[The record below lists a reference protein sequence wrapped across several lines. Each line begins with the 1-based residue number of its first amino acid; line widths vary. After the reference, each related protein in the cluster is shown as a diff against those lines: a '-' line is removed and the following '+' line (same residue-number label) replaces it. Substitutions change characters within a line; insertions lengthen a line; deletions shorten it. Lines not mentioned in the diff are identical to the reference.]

1 MKTIYG
7 IRGVVLQW
15 FRSYLGNRT
24 QYTSIDNY
32 KSDELIMQVGVP
44 QGSVLGPL
52 LFLIYVNDLQYASS
66 RLYSIMFADDTN
78 HFISGNNTDIINR
91 EINCEM
97 NKIYNWFTANKLGLN
112 LDKTC
117 YMLFKPKNKEICDSA
132 IKISDKH
139 APHITVR

>member
-1 MKTIYG
+1 M
-7 IRGVVLQW
+7 
-15 FRSYLGNRT
+15 
-24 QYTSIDNY
+24 TS
-32 KSDELIMQVGVP
+32 SMLA
-44 QGSVLGPL
+44 QGYIQLCL
-52 LFLIYVNDLQYASS
+52 LN
-66 RLYSIMFADDTN
+66 DTN

-132 IKISDKH
+132 IKICIGNHDNKNGELHQISWS
-139 APHITVR
+139 PN